1 MAMLPTDYIVAPTG
15 ASANKTTNKVVEVKG
30 GVVVGVTSATDT
42 TKGQP
47 ITEVFRFSQNAIGDR
62 DILTTPKESASV
74 NSTSNQTG
82 VLGTA
87 GTFAYNQVQFMIR
100 TSATKINN
108 IANTTLLIPGYSNQP
123 PHQQTS
129 NKSKGAKTSTA
140 WRAGYWNAVGIA
152 GQRTNWST
160 APATNNVNYVLPTN
174 NASNAADQ
182 AQFVTYKL
190 IPGELAYMDGSP
202 NPIQDEYKA
211 ATGG

>member
-1 MAMLPTDYIVAPTG
+1 MAMLPTTYIVAPTG

-42 TKGQP
+42 AKGQP
-47 ITEVFRFSQNAIGDR
+47 I
-62 DILTTPKESASV
+62 
-74 NSTSNQTG
+74 
-82 VLGTA
+82 
-87 GTFAYNQVQFMIR
+87 

-108 IANTTLLIPGYSNQP
+108 SANTTLLIPGYGNQP

-140 WRAGYWNAVGIA
+140 WRAGYFVAVGVDN
-152 GQRTNWST
+152 QRTNWST

-174 NASNAADQ
+174 NGSNAADH